1 MGMCK
6 TGGPKE
12 GEGRKLSVSGRKKGE
27 VKEGKVLWAKRLLV
41 SMLT

>member
-1 MGMCK
+1 METCK

-12 GEGRKLSVSGRKKGE
+12 REGRKLSLSGRKKGE
-27 VKEGKVLWAKRLLV
+27 VKEGKVLSVKRLLV